1 MLGIIPAAGAA
12 RRLQPLPFS
21 KELLPVGSRVLDGSE
36 RPRAVSELIVERLI
50 CGGATRLCFIIAPRK
65 VDILSY
71 YGASVSG
78 VPVSYVVQPEP
89 LGLCDAIFRA
99 LPFAERDEYVAIG
112 LPDTVWFPVDALRAL
127 PEKELGML
135 LFPVAEPQHFDAVVT
150 DEADAVLEVQVKR
163 AMPSTSWIW
172 GALGMPKPILDALHG
187 LWQARS
193 PRDEYI
199 GSVINEYLRG
209 GGRARGVR
217 AGTSYVDVGTVSGY
231 RVAFASLHEQGE
243 PRP

>member
-1 MLGIIPAAGAA
+1 
-12 RRLQPLPFS
+12 LPFS

-50 CGGATRLCFIIAPRK
+50 AGGATRLCFVIAPRK

-78 VPVSYVVQPEP
+78 VPIAYVVQPEP

-99 LPFAERDEYVAIG
+99 LPFADEGERVTIG
-112 LPDTVWFPVDALRAL
+112 LPDTVWFPTDALQRL
-127 PEKELGML
+127 PEQELGLL
-135 LFPVAEPQHFDAVVT
+135 LFPVPDPQHFDAVIM
-150 DEADAVLEVQVKR
+150 DADDAVLEVQVKQ
-163 AMPSTSWIW
+163 AVPDSHWIW
-172 GALGMPKPILDALHG
+172 GALGMPRHVFQELHIL
-187 LWQARS
+187 WRERT

-199 GSVINEYLRG
+199 GTVINEYLRR

-231 RVAFASLHEQGE
+231 RVAFASLHDTSPAAAAKPGE
-243 PRP
+243 RRP